1 MPVRHEK
8 PALSVCVCT
17 RAGSPRQRALGV
29 RAVHRNQAL
38 LLCVCVCVSVGE
50 MRTTGKPGACTQH
63 THAPGARARARGDF
77 TDDYISKTTSFI

>member
-8 PALSVCVCT
+8 PALSVCVHAH
-17 RAGSPRQRALGV
+17 AGSPRQRALGV

-38 LLCVCVCVSVGE
+38 LLCVCVSVGE
-50 MRTTGKPGACTQH
+50 LRTTGKPGACTQH